1 MFNQPST
8 HHRSNAGSDRAKARP
23 STDGASTFLL
33 REGTANDGKT
43 PWNKERRAQPLKCAG
58 GDQLTNVRR
67 KSARGRSQREERNA
81 NHKNA
86 ATPVVIAER
95 TPDEQ
100 EGREQE

>member
-1 MFNQPST
+1 MFDQPSAD
-8 HHRSNAGSDRAKARP
+8 HRPDTGSDRAKARP
-23 STDGASTFLL
+23 STDGASSFLL
-33 REGTANDGKT
+33 RKGTANDGKT
-43 PWNKERRAQPLKCAG
+43 AWNKERRAQPLKRAG
-58 GDQLTNVRR
+58 GDQLTDIRS
-67 KSARGRSQREERNA
+67 KSARGRRQREERNA